1 MDDKLLLFLRRALRF
16 AITLVIVGV
25 MLNDGVRLVTALS
38 SGYGGLKDAA
48 NAALD
53 VASVAP
59 NDREG
64 AQAAAAAA
72 AAARGIQLVAYD
84 QQVTEGTT
92 SMQITV
98 RLAVDAYVQRSIVI
112 APVVGL
118 VRGTPSS
125 EWYSGAGAPITL
137 RQRKQVSYFSGSP

>member
-1 MDDKLLLFLRRALRF
+1 MDDKLLLFLRRAIRF
-16 AITLVIVGV
+16 GITLIIVGV
-25 MLNDGVRLVTALS
+25 LLNDGVRVVTALS
-38 SGYGGLKDAA
+38 AGFGALKDAA

-53 VASVAP
+53 AASVSP
-59 NDREG
+59 TDRDG

-84 QQVTEGTT
+84 QQVVEGAT

-98 RLAVDAYVQRSIVI
+98 RLAVDARVKRSIVI

-118 VRGTPSS
+118 VRGTPPA
-125 EWYSGAGAPITL
+125 EWCSDAGAPITL
-137 RQRKQVSYFSGSP
+137 RQRKQVSYFSGTQ